1 MTGRQGH
8 ATATTTQAAGATAT
22 TRAGRATATTQVAKA
37 ATAAQVA
44 GPQGHESAVAAQPP
58 ATVRHAAAPLTKH
71 ARQVR
76 LAALIARQP
85 VRSQTELA
93 RLLAAEGVQVT
104 QATLSR
110 DLEDLGATK
119 VRSPQGG
126 LVYAVDVNL
135 APAESVRLPLGRLCE
150 ELLVSAEAN
159 GDLLVLRTP
168 PGAAQLFAS
177 ALDRASLPEVMGTI
191 AGDDTVLVVCRSAR
205 VAAGSPPTAGD
216 GPTGPELAARLLGL
230 AEGRARDSFV
240 GLVDPGSA
248 PGG

>member
-1 MTGRQGH
+1 MTDRQGH
-8 ATATTTQAAGATAT
+8 AAATTQAPGATV
-22 TRAGRATATTQVAKA
+22 TAQAP
-37 ATAAQVA
+37 
-44 GPQGHESAVAAQPP
+44 G
-58 ATVRHAAAPLTKH
+58 TVRHAAAPLTKH

-85 VRSQTELA
+85 VRSQMELA
-93 RLLAAEGVQVT
+93 RLLAAEGIQVT

-159 GDLLVLRTP
+159 GDLVVLRTP

-205 VAAGSPPTAGD
+205 VVAGGPPGTGD
-216 GPTGPELAARLLGL
+216 DPTGPELAARLLGL
-230 AEGRARDSFV
+230 AEGRTRDSLA
-240 GLVDPGSA
+240 GLVDPASA
-248 PGG
+248 G

>member
-1 MTGRQGH
+1 M
-8 ATATTTQAAGATAT
+8 
-22 TRAGRATATTQVAKA
+22 
-37 ATAAQVA
+37 
-44 GPQGHESAVAAQPP
+44 
-58 ATVRHAAAPLTKH
+58 RHAAVPLTKH

-85 VRSQTELA
+85 VRSQMELA

-159 GDLLVLRTP
+159 GDLVVLRTP

-191 AGDDTVLVVCRSAR
+191 AGDDTVLVVCRSAQ
-205 VAAGSPPTAGD
+205 VAAGGPPAAGAV
-216 GPTGPELAARLLGL
+216 PTGPELAARLLGL
-230 AEGRARDSFV
+230 AEGRTSDAFV
-240 GLVDPGSA
+240 GLVGPGSA

>member
-1 MTGRQGH
+1 MT
-8 ATATTTQAAGATAT
+8 
-22 TRAGRATATTQVAKA
+22 
-37 ATAAQVA
+37 AQVPGA
-44 GPQGHESAVAAQPP
+44 
-58 ATVRHAAAPLTKH
+58 VRHAAAPLTKH

-159 GDLLVLRTP
+159 GDLVVLRTP

-177 ALDRASLPEVMGTI
+177 ALDRASLLEVMGTI

-205 VAAGSPPTAGD
+205 SVTGGPPGAGD
-216 GPTGPELAARLLGL
+216 DPTGPELAARLLGL
-230 AEGRARDSFV
+230 AEGRTRDSLA
-240 GLVDPGSA
+240 GLVDPSSSA
-248 PGG
+248 PAG